1 MIYMSLTRKM
11 LKAMG
16 IEDEKIDQIIEAHS
30 ETVDA
35 LKERSADFEKNAQEL
50 EKNAQELEKA
60 KKELTEAKAA
70 LEASGKD
77 PYKVKYEAVKEE
89 FEKFKTE
96 QQAAAAHS
104 SKLNAYRT
112 LLKKA
117 GVSENRI
124 ESVLKVSDIDG
135 IEIDDKGEAKD
146 SEKLIE
152 GIKTEWAD
160 FITTQQTKGASTSTP
175 PANQNIDFDALS
187 DDEYYKLIQKKG

>member
-1 MIYMSLTRKM
+1 MIYTSLTRKM

-16 IEDEKIDQIIEAHS
+16 SEDEKIDQIIEAHS

-35 LKERSADFEKNAQEL
+35 LKERSADF

-160 FITTQQTKGASTSTP
+160 FIATPQIKGASTSTP

>member
-1 MIYMSLTRKM
+1 MIYTSLTRKM

-35 LKERSADFEKNAQEL
+35 LKERSADFET
-50 EKNAQELEKA
+50 NAQELEKA

-135 IEIDDKGEAKD
+135 VEMDDKGEVKD

-160 FITTQQTKGASTSTP
+160 FIATPQIRVASPSSP

-187 DDEYYKLIQKKG
+187 DYDYYKLIQKKG

>member
-1 MIYMSLTRKM
+1 MIYTSLTRKM

-50 EKNAQELEKA
+50 EKA

-70 LEASGKD
+70 LESSGKD

-160 FITTQQTKGASTSTP
+160 FIATPQIKGASTSTP

>member
-1 MIYMSLTRKM
+1 M
-11 LKAMG
+11 
-16 IEDEKIDQIIEAHS
+16 
-30 ETVDA
+30 
-35 LKERSADFEKNAQEL
+35 
-50 EKNAQELEKA
+50 
-60 KKELTEAKAA
+60 
-70 LEASGKD
+70 
-77 PYKVKYEAVKEE
+77 KYEAVKEE

-160 FITTQQTKGASTSTP
+160 FIATPQIKGASTSTP

>member
-1 MIYMSLTRKM
+1 MIYTALTRKM

-35 LKERSADFEKNAQEL
+35 LKERSTDF

-104 SKLNAYRT
+104 SKLNAYRA

-135 IEIDDKGEAKD
+135 VEIDDKGEAKD

-152 GIKTEWAD
+152 EIKTEWAD
-160 FITTQQTKGASTSTP
+160 FITTQQTKGANTPAP